1 MVLLDADDVALGA
14 FENTVNNADLIS
26 LGELIYKLVVEV
38 EAFDAR
44 LGDNL
49 EDGHLAIGN
58 GRRNTS
64 FIAVEMLI
72 EHDFIKELGF
82 CFFSF
87 CLRGVKEYQ
96 ARNDGFFNHDL
107 PSIACLF
114 SLLHFIEI
122 LHALRGEI
130 LLDRFSFTKKDL
142 ESVPMLYAILLRH
155 LLFLCGV

>member
-14 FENTVNNADLIS
+14 FEDTVNDADFIA

-58 GRRNTS
+58 GRRDTS
-64 FIAVEMLI
+64 LIGVEMLI

-82 CFFSF
+82 CFS
-87 CLRGVKEYQ
+87 
-96 ARNDGFFNHDL
+96 A
-107 PSIACLF
+107 
-114 SLLHFIEI
+114 
-122 LHALRGEI
+122 
-130 LLDRFSFTKKDL
+130 
-142 ESVPMLYAILLRH
+142 SVCVA
-155 LLFLCGV
+155 